1 MFADV
6 SKTEVCGIKY
16 TEAKIGYF
24 LFQDI
29 DPNGSGV
36 MRADDIPTALSATSF
51 LISMKLG
58 NDRERINMQVCK
70 RSHVGAFFKVRNNII
85 RSYTSCQQV

>member
-6 SKTEVCGIKY
+6 SKTEVCEITN

-29 DPNGSGV
+29 DPKGSGV
-36 MRADDIPTALSATSF
+36 MRADDIPTVLSATSF
-51 LISMKLG
+51 LISMKLSS
-58 NDRERINMQVCK
+58 DR
-70 RSHVGAFFKVRNNII
+70 
-85 RSYTSCQQV
+85 